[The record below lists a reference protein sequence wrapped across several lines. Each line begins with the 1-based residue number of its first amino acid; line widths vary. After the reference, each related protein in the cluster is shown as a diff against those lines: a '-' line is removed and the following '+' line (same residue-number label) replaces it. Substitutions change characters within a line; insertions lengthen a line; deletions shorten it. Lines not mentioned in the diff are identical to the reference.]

1 MDVEVGLAEEFVR
14 FVGSVLIDGLGYAT
28 ARFLFPLLSF
38 GWVRIDDAPSSTVS
52 HNWFGF
58 RSGADGAV
66 LLQRCT
72 ASLLGVF
79 SWFVGLALVLAIV
92 H

>member
-1 MDVEVGLAEEFVR
+1 MR
-14 FVGSVLIDGLGYAT
+14 FLGSVVVDGLGYAT

-38 GWVRIDDAPSSTVS
+38 GWVRIDDAPSGTVS

-58 RSGADGAV
+58 RRGTDGTV
-66 LLQRCT
+66 LFQRCT
-72 ASLLGVF
+72 ASLLGVS